1 MEGKRKK
8 VLKMQMPL
16 RDRKKAA
23 LYFRD
28 MAAEG
33 LILDEVGYLYYS
45 FREGSPQDLW
55 YETQVFEE
63 YPTEQALA
71 DYAAQGWQVAGHW
84 ESEYVFVTERADAP
98 PLFPKEENE
107 LVKLEQE
114 IQEVEER
121 QVRPDLWMLFII
133 LVGFGA
139 AVYHNGFQ
147 TETLL
152 TAGKEVRNLLLLFL
166 LALAVHFVQKRRLR
180 KKRERLLEEAEERGD
195 SQAEEIDWRDSYRRR
210 RWGLCLLAAV
220 FCIGFYYL
228 ADLNEKTFLLTEAV
242 FAERPILRA
251 EQLAAGDWEP
261 VGEGVDLSQEGL
273 HPPKKIEYGVDSY
286 WTKKKRGKL
295 HNYGVE
301 YRNLPALE
309 EKLYTTQSLRE
320 RETGEQAELRM
331 TYTRYWMKGLAKR
344 RFEKRMPKV
353 INGAGIYSGEE
364 IPWANAE
371 REQINLS
378 NGIFDGLRV
387 YLVSAEVGER
397 LEVLAWRGDQVME
410 VIYQGT
416 APAAKLLAEIDAVF
430 AAQEENTKK

>member
-1 MEGKRKK
+1 MEEKRKK
-8 VLKMQMPL
+8 VLKTQMPL
-16 RDRKKAA
+16 RNRKKAA
-23 LYFRD
+23 LYFHD

-33 LILDEVGYLYYS
+33 QILDEVGYLHYY
-45 FREGSPQDLW
+45 FREDSPQDLW

-98 PLFPKEENE
+98 LLFPQEENE

-114 IQEVEER
+114 IREVEER

-133 LVGFGA
+133 LLSFGA
-139 AVYHNGFQ
+139 AVYHNGFR

-166 LALAVHFVQKRRLR
+166 LALAAHFVQKRRLR
-180 KKRERLLEEAEERGD
+180 KKRERLLEEAEERGY

-220 FCIGFYYL
+220 FCMGFYYL

-261 VGEGVDLSQEGL
+261 VGEGVDLSREGL
-273 HPPKKIEYGVDSY
+273 HPPKKVTYAPEENYR
-286 WTKKKRGKL
+286 TKKAEGEL

-301 YRNLPALE
+301 YRNLPTLE

-331 TYTRYWMKGLAKR
+331 TYTRYRTEGLAKG
-344 RFEKRMPKV
+344 RFEKRMPKI

-364 IPWANAE
+364 IPWGDAE
-371 REQINLS
+371 RKQIELPDGN
-378 NGIFDGLRV
+378 FDEICV

-397 LEVLAWRGDQVME
+397 LEVLAWRGNQVME
-410 VIYQGT
+410 VKYSGT
-416 APAAKLLAEIDAVF
+416 ADAETLLAEIDAVF
-430 AAQEENTKK
+430 AKQEK